1 MMITKVNSSEQ
12 LNICLD
18 IIHKSF
24 QTVADEM
31 NLTKDNCPSYTAFIP
46 IEKLISQFENN
57 TPMLLYQYN
66 RRFVGYFSLSI
77 NDDSV
82 ELNNLAVLPEYRH
95 LGIGRELV
103 DYAIT
108 YSKNILGANK
118 IKIGI
123 VEENT
128 ILKEWYEKIGFV
140 HIGTKKFEHLPFT
153 VGFMEKVVS
162 KINEDEIK

>member
-1 MMITKVNSSEQ
+1 MIIRVASKEQ
-12 LNICLD
+12 LDICLD
-18 IIHKSF
+18 IVHKSF

-31 NLTKDNCPSYTAFIP
+31 NLTKDNCPSHTAFIP
-46 IEKLISQFENN
+46 IDKLDSQFDNDA
-57 TPMLLYQYN
+57 PMFLYQYN
-66 RRFVGYFSLSI
+66 GCFAVYFSLSI

-95 LGIGRELV
+95 LGIGKELV
-103 DYAIT
+103 DYSIT

-140 HIGTKKFEHLPFT
+140 HTGTKKFEHLPFT
-153 VGFMEKVVS
+153 VGFME
-162 KINEDEIK
+162 IEI

>member
-1 MMITKVNSSEQ
+1 MILRIESKEQ

-24 QTVADEM
+24 QTVADEL
-31 NLTKDNCPSYTAFIP
+31 NLTKDNCPSHTAFIP

-57 TPMLLYQYN
+57 TPMFLYQYN
-66 RRFVGYFSLSI
+66 GNFVGYFSLSV

-95 LGIGRELV
+95 LGIGKKLV
-103 DYAIT
+103 DYAIV
-108 YSKNILGANK
+108 YSKNTIGASK
-118 IKIGI
+118 IRIGI
-123 VEENT
+123 VEENST
-128 ILKEWYEKIGFV
+128 LKKWYERIGFV

-153 VGFMEKVVS
+153 VGFMEKDF
-162 KINEDEIK
+162 IE

>member
-1 MMITKVNSSEQ
+1 MIIRVESKEQ
-12 LNICLD
+12 LDICLD
-18 IIHKSF
+18 IVHKSF

-31 NLTKDNCPSYTAFIP
+31 ILTKDNCSSYTAFMP

-57 TPMLLYQYN
+57 TPMPLYQYN
-66 RRFVGYFSLSI
+66 GCFAGYFSLSI

-95 LGIGRELV
+95 LGIGKELV

-140 HIGTKKFEHLPFT
+140 HTGTQKFEHLPFT
-153 VGFMEKVVS
+153 VGFME
-162 KINEDEIK
+162 IEI

>member
-1 MMITKVNSSEQ
+1 MIIRVESKEQ
-12 LNICLD
+12 LDICLD
-18 IIHKSF
+18 IVHKSF

-31 NLTKDNCPSYTAFIP
+31 ILTKDNCSSYTAFMT

-66 RRFVGYFSLSI
+66 GCFAGYFSLSI

-95 LGIGRELV
+95 LGIGKELV

-140 HIGTKKFEHLPFT
+140 HTGTQKFEHLPFT
-153 VGFMEKVVS
+153 VGFME
-162 KINEDEIK
+162 IEI

>member
-1 MMITKVNSSEQ
+1 MITKVNSSEQ

-18 IIHKSF
+18 IIHRSF

-31 NLTKDNCPSYTAFIP
+31 NLTKDNCSSYTAFMP
-46 IEKLISQFENN
+46 IEKLISQFDNDA
-57 TPMLLYQYN
+57 PMFLYQYN
-66 RRFVGYFSLSI
+66 GNFVGYFSLSI

-95 LGIGRELV
+95 LGIGKELV

-108 YSKNILGANK
+108 YSKNILSANK

-140 HIGTKKFEHLPFT
+140 HTGTKKFEHLPFT
-153 VGFMEKVVS
+153 VGFME
-162 KINEDEIK
+162 IEI

>member
-12 LNICLD
+12 LNICLN

-31 NLTKDNCPSYTAFIP
+31 NLTNDNCSSYTAFMP
-46 IEKLISQFENN
+46 IEKLISQFDNDA
-57 TPMLLYQYN
+57 PMFLYQYN
-66 RRFVGYFSLSI
+66 GNFVGYFSLSI

-95 LGIGRELV
+95 LGIGKELV

-108 YSKNILGANK
+108 YSKNILSANK

-140 HIGTKKFEHLPFT
+140 HTGTKKFEHLPFT
-153 VGFMEKVVS
+153 VGFMETEV
-162 KINEDEIK
+162 

>member
-1 MMITKVNSSEQ
+1 MIIRVESKEQ
-12 LNICLD
+12 LDICLD
-18 IIHKSF
+18 IVHKSF

-31 NLTKDNCPSYTAFIP
+31 ILTKDNCSSYTAFMP

-66 RRFVGYFSLSI
+66 GCCAGYFSLSI

-95 LGIGRELV
+95 LGIGKELV

-140 HIGTKKFEHLPFT
+140 HTGTQKFEHLPFT
-153 VGFMEKVVS
+153 VGFME
-162 KINEDEIK
+162 IEI

>member
-1 MMITKVNSSEQ
+1 MIIRVESKEQ
-12 LNICLD
+12 LDICLD
-18 IIHKSF
+18 IVHKSF

-31 NLTKDNCPSYTAFIP
+31 ILTKDNCSSYTAFMP

-66 RRFVGYFSLSI
+66 GCFAGYFSLSI

-95 LGIGRELV
+95 LGIGKELV
-103 DYAIT
+103 GYAIT

-140 HIGTKKFEHLPFT
+140 HTGTQKFEHLPFT
-153 VGFMEKVVS
+153 VGFME
-162 KINEDEIK
+162 IEI

>member
-1 MMITKVNSSEQ
+1 MIIRVESKEQ
-12 LNICLD
+12 LDICLD
-18 IIHKSF
+18 IVHKSF

-31 NLTKDNCPSYTAFIP
+31 ILTKDNCSSYTAFMP

-66 RRFVGYFSLSI
+66 GCFAGYFSLSI

-82 ELNNLAVLPEYRH
+82 ELNNLAVLPKYRH
-95 LGIGRELV
+95 LGIGKELV

-140 HIGTKKFEHLPFT
+140 HTGTQKFEHLPFT
-153 VGFMEKVVS
+153 VGFME
-162 KINEDEIK
+162 IEI